1 MTATIEGTAA
11 PETESDSAPQQ
22 RYGVAPQSRAVAAS
36 ARSLVERADTA
47 VRRGRK
53 WLSTLIGPIT
63 PLGRSVLVLAVVAW
77 LVGWQL
83 GWYEFMIIA
92 SAGLLALLAAVP
104 FLIGRSTVAVA
115 VDVVPERVTVGEKAT
130 GRVRASS
137 GARRSLPLRLE
148 LPAGAAVAEFDLP
161 SIAAGGEHE
170 ELFRVPTRR
179 RAVITL
185 GPASTVRSDPLALIR
200 RETPLGEPVELIVHP
215 AISRLETL
223 GSGFLRDLEGQST
236 NHLSSSDIAFHTLR
250 DYVPGDDRRFVHWR
264 TSARTGRLM
273 VRQFVD
279 TRKSHAAVVLDVD
292 PASFEGVGGD
302 PAMDEFELAVSI
314 AASLAV
320 RVLRDEQELTLIAGS
335 ALQAGGSG
343 RQAMDSLARVE
354 PVLGH
359 HLATSS
365 GPLARAGAD
374 ASIAFLITGSRGTVG
389 QMRQALRGLSADVR
403 VLGFRTRLGAPGG
416 FRDTA
421 GLTLADLGALEQLP
435 SILRAVTR

>member
-1 MTATIEGTAA
+1 MTATVEGPTAVG
-11 PETESDSAPQQ
+11 TEVDGPTEQHAEEPSGRGSLRGA
-22 RYGVAPQSRAVAAS
+22 
-36 ARSLVERADTA
+36 ARSALGGVTGA
-47 VRRGRK
+47 VGLAARR
-53 WLSTLIGPIT
+53 LSQLAGPVT
-63 PLGRSVLVLAVVAW
+63 PVGRSVLVLCLVSW
-77 LVGWQL
+77 LIGWQL

-92 SAGLLALLAAVP
+92 AAALLALVAAVP
-104 FLIGRSTVAVA
+104 FLLGRSTVEVT

-130 GRVRASS
+130 GRLRAVS
-137 GARRSLPLRLE
+137 GPRRTLPLRLE
-148 LPAGAAVAEFDLP
+148 LPVGAAVAEFALP
-161 SIAAGGEHE
+161 SMGAGDMHE

-179 RAVITL
+179 RAVISL
-185 GPASTVRSDPLALIR
+185 GPASTVRSDPLGLLR

-215 AISRLETL
+215 SISRLDTL
-223 GSGFLRDLEGQST
+223 SSGFLRDLEGQST

-292 PASFEGVGGD
+292 PSSYEGVGGEPSD
-302 PAMDEFELAVSI
+302 DEFELAVSI

-320 RVLRDEQELTLIAGS
+320 RVLRDEQQLTLIAGS
-335 ALQAGGSG
+335 LLQGSGSG
-343 RQAMDSLARVE
+343 RQAMDSLARIE

-359 HLATSS
+359 NLRTSS
-365 GPLARAGAD
+365 ATLTRSGAD

-389 QMRQALRGLSADVR
+389 QMRQALRGLSSDVR
-403 VLGFRTRLGAPGG
+403 VLGFRSRVGAPGG

-421 GLTLADLGALEQLP
+421 GLTLADLGALDQLP

>member
-1 MTATIEGTAA
+1 
-11 PETESDSAPQQ
+11 
-22 RYGVAPQSRAVAAS
+22 VAHRQL
-36 ARSLVERADTA
+36 ARLV
-47 VRRGRK
+47 
-53 WLSTLIGPIT
+53 GPIT
-63 PLGRSVLVLAVVAW
+63 PLGRSVLVLCIAAW
-77 LVGWQL
+77 LIGWEL

-92 SAGLLALLAAVP
+92 AAALLALLAAIP
-104 FLIGRSTVAVA
+104 FLVGRSAVEVA

-148 LPAGAAVAEFDLP
+148 LPVGVAVAEFDLP
-161 SIAAGGEHE
+161 SIGAGEQHE

-185 GPASTVRSDPLALIR
+185 GPASTVRSDPLALLR
-200 RETPLGEPVELIVHP
+200 RETPLGDPVELIVHP
-215 AISRLETL
+215 VISRLETL

-292 PASFEGVGGD
+292 PASYEGVGGD
-302 PAMDEFELAVSI
+302 PASDELELAVSI

-320 RVLRDEQELTLIAGS
+320 RVLRDEQGLTLLAGS
-335 ALQAGGSG
+335 VLQASGSG
-343 RQAMDSLARVE
+343 RQAMDSLARVS
-354 PVLGH
+354 PVPGRN
-359 HLATSS
+359 LATSS
-365 GPLARAGAD
+365 ALLTRAGAD

-403 VLGFRTRLGAPGG
+403 VLGFRSRLGAPGG

-421 GLTLADLGALEQLP
+421 GLTLADLGALDQLP
-435 SILRAVTR
+435 SILRAVIR